1 MSDAHKVQCLHA
13 LCLRRRDVV
22 PPDRYDKTLWR
33 VPRSA
38 VESASDPELLQCKP
52 VRKLRQPRSCHF
64 LNAMLFAYTVNIFD
78 NCRQLIQL
86 HGLFFLLRQRIDPVA
101 GHTDDAHQIFR
112 AHLICDRLRIACR
125 AVKGLKQLKELVLAD
140 PDIRTSGLCDPRRI
154 RSFQHLAAVCH
165 ILYLHTDAEAG
176 VRTDLIRHDACRLL
190 RRQKHMDTKTSSDRR
205 NGIQLGHKFRLF
217 LFHLRKLVRHDDE
230 VRQALLRLAV
240 AVGSLIFLDIV
251 DAVFREEL
259 LSALHLTL

>member
-1 MSDAHKVQCLHA
+1 
-13 LCLRRRDVV
+13 
-22 PPDRYDKTLWR
+22 
-33 VPRSA
+33 
-38 VESASDPELLQCKP
+38 
-52 VRKLRQPRSCHF
+52 
-64 LNAMLFAYTVNIFD
+64 MLFAYTVNIFD
-78 NCRQLIQL
+78 NCCQLIQL

-112 AHLICDRLRIACR
+112 AHLVRDRLRIACR

-140 PDIRTSGLCDPRRI
+140 PDICTSGLCDPRRI
-154 RSFQHLAAVCH
+154 RSFEHLAAVCH

-190 RRQKHMDTKTSSDRR
+190 RRQEHMDTKASSDRR

-230 VRQALLRLAV
+230 VWQALLRLAV

>member
-1 MSDAHKVQCLHA
+1 
-13 LCLRRRDVV
+13 
-22 PPDRYDKTLWR
+22 
-33 VPRSA
+33 
-38 VESASDPELLQCKP
+38 
-52 VRKLRQPRSCHF
+52 
-64 LNAMLFAYTVNIFD
+64 MLFAYTVNIFD
-78 NCRQLIQL
+78 NCCQLIQL

-112 AHLICDRLRIACR
+112 AHLVRDRLRIACR

-140 PDIRTSGLCDPRRI
+140 PDICTSGLCDPRRI
-154 RSFQHLAAVCH
+154 RSFEHLAAVCH

-217 LFHLRKLVRHDDE
+217 LFHLRKLVRHDDK
-230 VRQALLRLAV
+230 VRQAIRRR
-240 AVGSLIFLDIV
+240 SQI
-251 DAVFREEL
+251 R
-259 LSALHLTL
+259 

>member
-64 LNAMLFAYTVNIFD
+64 LDAMLFAYTVNIFD

-86 HGLFFLLRQRIDPVA
+86 HGLFFFF
-101 GHTDDAHQIFR
+101 G
-112 AHLICDRLRIACR
+112 
-125 AVKGLKQLKELVLAD
+125 
-140 PDIRTSGLCDPRRI
+140 SGLI
-154 RSFQHLAAVCH
+154 RLPVTPTTRTRFSVL
-165 ILYLHTDAEAG
+165 ILS
-176 VRTDLIRHDACRLL
+176 V
-190 RRQKHMDTKTSSDRR
+190 
-205 NGIQLGHKFRLF
+205 
-217 LFHLRKLVRHDDE
+217 
-230 VRQALLRLAV
+230 
-240 AVGSLIFLDIV
+240 IV
-251 DAVFREEL
+251 SE
-259 LSALHLTL
+259 